1 MEKLIMDTSD
11 YLNRGIPGIRSLKQ
25 YIPNTIEWP
34 RNKSKEMKS
43 DDIRKM
49 LFKIMSELKISSGL
63 QSRILTAVY
72 KNSGLYEAEGLE
84 AYYFEDDNL
93 HSLLDDSK
101 DMAIYF
107 YFKFLEKKGIKI
119 SDAKELA
126 GACVFL
132 QLVLSGLRHGCSSSS
147 SSEFSYFG
155 GGQDCI
161 TSKKKHLIKRAAS
174 EAVAKAI
181 ADANASS
188 KQQELNQKITEKV
201 DEETEKMTTKLA
213 DQVGLTED
221 TVESWEDLI

>member
-1 MEKLIMDTSD
+1 
-11 YLNRGIPGIRSLKQ
+11 
-25 YIPNTIEWP
+25 EWP
-34 RNKSKEMKS
+34 RNKSKDMKS

-63 QSRILTAVY
+63 QPRIIAAVY

-84 AYYFEDDNL
+84 AYYFEDTNL
-93 HSLLDDSK
+93 HNLLDDSK
-101 DMAIYF
+101 DMTIYF

-119 SDAKELA
+119 SDFKDLA

-161 TSKKKHLIKRAAS
+161 ASKKKQLIKRAAS
-174 EAVAKAI
+174 EAAAKSI
-181 ADANASS
+181 ADAAIYS
-188 KQQELNQKITEKV
+188 KQLESNQKIADKTN
-201 DEETEKMTTKLA
+201 EETEKTTTTLV
-213 DQVGLTED
+213 DQVKLEEEIVD
-221 TVESWEDLI
+221 SWEDLF

>member
-1 MEKLIMDTSD
+1 MEKLNMDTAD

-49 LFKIMSELKISSGL
+49 LFKIMSELKITSGL

-72 KNSGLYEAEGLE
+72 KNSSVYEAEGLE
-84 AYYFEDDNL
+84 AYYYEDNNL
-93 HSLLDDSK
+93 HTLLDDSK
-101 DMAIYF
+101 DMTIYF
-107 YFKFLEKKGIKI
+107 YYKFLEKKGIKI
-119 SDAKELA
+119 SDSKDLA
-126 GACVFL
+126 GVCVFL
-132 QLVLSGLRHGCSSSS
+132 QLVLSGLRHGTSSSS

-161 TSKKKHLIKRAAS
+161 ADKKKQLIKRAAS
-174 EAVAKAI
+174 EAAAKSI
-181 ADANASS
+181 ADANTSS
-188 KQQELNQKITEKV
+188 KKEKANQKISENI
-201 DEETEKMTTKLA
+201 DEETEKKTKKLE

-221 TVESWEDLI
+221 TVDSWEDLI